1 MREAWY
7 VINFDLSYARPLTV
21 LIVSVVLL
29 GCAVF
34 AGDWLRHHRN
44 RKGDETESKDMETI
58 LPAALTLLA
67 LLIGFSFSM
76 AAGRYDQRKQLEE
89 DEANAIG
96 TEYVR
101 AELVPAHT
109 AQIQEL
115 LRQYTEQRILFYE
128 VWPGPK
134 LDEIN
139 KTTAELQTR
148 LWAEIVPAA
157 AAAPTPVT
165 TLVAAGMND
174 VLNSQG
180 YTQAMWWNRLP
191 PGAWMLM
198 LLVAAFCCF
207 LFGYNVERKGRKRLL
222 ILPVIIALSL
232 ALVGDM
238 DTPRMGLIHV
248 VPQNLLALQASL
260 R

>member
-1 MREAWY
+1 M
-7 VINFDLSYARPLTV
+7 IHFNPSYARPINV
-21 LIVSVVLL
+21 LIFCFLL
-29 GCAVF
+29 LSCAVF
-34 AGDWLRHHRN
+34 FGDWLRHR
-44 RKGDETESKDMETI
+44 RQRRGDETESKDMETI

-89 DEANAIG
+89 EEANAIG

-128 VWPGPK
+128 IRPGPE
-134 LDEIN
+134 LDQVN
-139 KTTAELQTR
+139 KTTAELQNR

-174 VLNSQG
+174 LLNSQG

-198 LLVAAFCCF
+198 LLVATFCCL
-207 LFGYNVERKGRKRLL
+207 LFGYNVERKGRKRLF
-222 ILPVIIALSL
+222 ILPVIISLSL

-238 DTPRMGLIHV
+238 DSPRMGLIRV
-248 VPQNLLALQASL
+248 VPQNLHALQASL
-260 R
+260 E